1 MKLRDDWMICAWGI
15 AMALLLA
22 GGAVMAGE
30 TSDTATVLG
39 KLHHSNQMEIAMGRL
54 AIQKGQANGV
64 TSFGTMLVHD
74 HTAADQQVVA
84 LAVREK
90 IDLASVT
97 PAVTMTGDKMAKLRT
112 LKGMAFDKAFARAM
126 LEDHTQDVDE
136 ARAAKDRTPDAALR
150 VLLASTIPT
159 LEQHRDIAQRLVD
172 TLATAPNVAGANM
185 PAK

>member
-1 MKLRDDWMICAWGI
+1 MKLRDDWMFRSWAMV
-15 AMALLLA
+15 MALFLA

-30 TSDTATVLG
+30 PSDTAVVLG
-39 KLHHSNQMEIAMGRL
+39 KLHHSNQMEIDMGRL
-54 AIQKGQANGV
+54 AQQRGQANGV
-64 TSFGTMLVHD
+64 TTFGTMLVHD

-84 LAVREK
+84 LAVREN
-90 IDLASVT
+90 IDLTAALPASART
-97 PAVTMTGDKMAKLRT
+97 DDRMAKLRT

-126 LEDHTQDVDE
+126 LDDHTRDVDE
-136 ARAAKDRTPDAALR
+136 AKAARDRTTDGGLK

-172 TLATAPNVAGANM
+172 TLATTPNVAGVNM